1 MNGSTGV
8 AIADRIAKQRLNVII
23 VVDCSTSM
31 RGERMAQVNNAI
43 RDIKKY
49 LAEMQSE
56 NTNVDFYI
64 TIITYSTDAFFLNGD
79 RCKPVEQFEFRDI
92 KAGGWSNLHIAYN
105 KLAEILKKESKGG
118 IMPDYGGVAPII
130 LLMTDGHPT
139 NDNMSDELSVLK
151 KLAWFKVALK
161 YGIAIEL
168 NDKRTVKCLTDFVSG
183 NGDVIECYDSR
194 LLERIIKIIVLT
206 ASKVKS
212 TSTSIHAEKNASVT
226 EEVKQ
231 QVQQAI
237 AEVDDWEW

>member
-1 MNGSTGV
+1 MSGSMGV
-8 AIADRIAKQRLNVII
+8 AIADKIAKQRLNVIML
-23 VVDCSTSM
+23 VDCSSSM
-31 RGERMAQVNNAI
+31 RGERIAQVNEAI

-49 LAEMQSE
+49 LTEMQSE

-64 TIITYSTDAFFLNGD
+64 TVITYSTDAFFLNRD
-79 RCKPVEQFEFRDI
+79 KCKPIE
-92 KAGGWSNLHIAYN
+92 
-105 KLAEILKKESKGG
+105 
-118 IMPDYGGVAPII
+118 
-130 LLMTDGHPT
+130 
-139 NDNMSDELSVLK
+139 ELSALK
-151 KLAWFKVALK
+151 KLPWFKVALK

-168 NDKRTVKCLTDFVSG
+168 NDKRTIGCLTDFVSG

-212 TSTSIHAEKNASVT
+212 TSTSVHAEKNVSVT

>member
-1 MNGSTGV
+1 MVVWARRLPIKSQS
-8 AIADRIAKQRLNVII
+8 QRLNVIML
-23 VVDCSTSM
+23 VDCSSSM
-31 RGERMAQVNNAI
+31 RGERIAQVNEAI

-49 LAEMQSE
+49 LTEMQSE

-64 TIITYSTDAFFLNGD
+64 TVITYSTDAFFLNRD
-79 RCKPVEQFEFRDI
+79 KCKPIEEFDFKDI
-92 KAGGWSNLHIAYN
+92 KGGGWRQSAYCLRATCGYSEKRSAGRN
-105 KLAEILKKESKGG
+105 YA
-118 IMPDYGGVAPII
+118 DYGGVAPII

-139 NDNMSDELSVLK
+139 KDNVKEELSALK
-151 KLAWFKVALK
+151 KLPWFKVALK

-168 NDKRTVKCLTDFVSG
+168 NDKRTIGCLTDFVSG

-212 TSTSIHAEKNASVT
+212 TSTSVHAEKNVSVT

>member
-1 MNGSTGV
+1 MKDRTLGDGIARQELNLLFVIDNSGS
-8 AIADRIAKQRLNVII
+8 
-23 VVDCSTSM
+23 M
-31 RGERMAQVNNAI
+31 EGEKIGAVNNAI
-43 RDIKKY
+43 RDVMTIMPEIQEDTSDAIIKISALKFSDK
-49 LAEMQSE
+49 AEWIYSE
-56 NTNVDFYI
+56 PKEEFDF
-64 TIITYSTDAFFLNGD
+64 
-79 RCKPVEQFEFRDI
+79 KDI
-92 KAGGWSNLHIAYN
+92 KGGGWSNLHIAYER
-105 KLAEILKKESKGG
+105 LADILKKESQGG

-139 NDNMSDELSVLK
+139 KDNVKEELSALK
-151 KLAWFKVALK
+151 KLPWFKVALK

-168 NDKRTVKCLTDFVSG
+168 NDKRTIGCLTDFVSG

-212 TSTSIHAEKNASVT
+212 TSTSVHAEKNVSVT